1 MENPASRLGSSGQT
15 AKLFTWTQDYK
26 WDQTTGWGLWFTVGC
41 KLGHFCC
48 VFPPEKVLL
57 GCDAAQSCK
66 SIVSEEE
73 ISSGIDFGFGG
84 REGGGGGSIFR
95 K

>member
-1 MENPASRLGSSGQT
+1 MGPNGGVGVVVYSRVQ
-15 AKLFTWTQDYK
+15 TWTF
-26 WDQTTGWGLWFTVGC
+26 LLCFS
-41 KLGHFCC
+41 
-48 VFPPEKVLL
+48 PEKVLL